1 MYWQN
6 LVGFMQY
13 GGLSWLLRSCHW
25 LSHLSFC
32 SGLIER
38 LFPRSRMEVIFYKRK
53 KLWNLRKIM
62 DFFNPVHPVW
72 HCLFR
77 TKWSHAVPHK
87 TKTETCICKH
97 INQFIEENNFA
108 AVFTISAGIL
118 PLPDLSRTGYEEII
132 KRTDFSLTVAKQH
145 GRNCCYIFQEEE
157 YQNFLRIREITNE
170 LHSAVN
176 HDFRGFSIIF
186 QPVMDIRQDKLT
198 GAEVLI
204 RFASKE
210 FGPISPAEF
219 IPLLETSGLIIPTGR

>member
-1 MYWQN
+1 
-6 LVGFMQY
+6 
-13 GGLSWLLRSCHW
+13 
-25 LSHLSFC
+25 
-32 SGLIER
+32 
-38 LFPRSRMEVIFYKRK
+38 
-53 KLWNLRKIM
+53 M
-62 DFFNPVHPVW
+62 DLFNPVHPVW

-77 TKWSHAVPHK
+77 TKWSHAVSHK

-204 RFASKE
+204 RFASKK

-219 IPLLETSGLIIPTGR
+219 IPLLETSGLIIPTGRWFMREAITACRKIRMQIPDFKVNINVS